1 MKGEVE
7 MVDSINDPDGKKY
20 AKQEEAWAKNRNRQ
34 MLYRERQKA
43 KMQDLER
50 KIKTLEGGP

>member
-1 MKGEVE
+1 VKGEVQ
-7 MVDSINDPDGKKY
+7 MIDPINDPDGKKY
-20 AKQEEAWAKNRNRQ
+20 AKQEEARAKNRKKQ

-50 KIKTLEGGP
+50 KIRTLEKGP